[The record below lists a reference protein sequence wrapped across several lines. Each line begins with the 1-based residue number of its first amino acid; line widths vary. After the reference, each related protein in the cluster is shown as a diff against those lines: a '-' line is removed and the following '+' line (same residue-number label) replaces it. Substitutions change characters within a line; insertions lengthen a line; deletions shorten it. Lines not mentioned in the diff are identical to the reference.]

1 MNVIWKYLKE
11 YFGRISLGMLIK
23 FLGTLGELSLPYILE
38 HIIDNIVPV
47 GSLHLVLIWGMGMIF
62 MAFLTRQLNVTANR
76 MAVAV
81 SKRAIFNLRHD
92 FFAKTA
98 HLSGSR
104 FDNFGLPSLTSRMTS
119 DTYNVQNFMTRM
131 QTIGIRGPIMLI
143 GGIALTMTM
152 DVYLSSL
159 LCIMVPLLL
168 IVVLSISKKG
178 VPLYGKVQKCVD
190 NIVRI
195 MRENITGIRVIKAL
209 SKESHEKERY
219 AQANEDLTTN
229 DIHASVIMAIPG
241 PFMQLCLNTGLT
253 LVVIL
258 GAYRVNSG
266 AIQPGVILAFLT
278 YFNLILQ
285 SVMGLNRIFVMYSK
299 AKASADRIG
308 LVLVDKPDQLVLTDE
323 EVRRSIQPYE
333 PAYDHDDPSLHIIFD
348 HVSFMYHTDE
358 ELETT
363 QEEKDDRDYSLSD
376 VSFSVKKGES
386 LGIIGSTGCGKTTII
401 NLLMRF
407 YDADK
412 GQIFVDGK
420 DVRTYE
426 FDDLRSKFGVVF
438 QNDIIFA
445 DTLMNNIDFGRGL
458 TPEEVDTA
466 ADHGMAK
473 PFIDNLEQ
481 GYDHTAAIKGAD
493 FSGGQKQRLMISRA
507 LAAHPKI
514 LILDDSSSALD
525 YKTDAALRSAIKEHY
540 AGTTTIMVAQRV
552 SSIMNLN
559 HILVVENGK
568 ILASGTHQELLE
580 NCNLYRTIYESQ
592 MGALA

>member
-1 MNVIWKYLKE
+1 MNVIWKYLKD
-11 YFGRISLGMLIK
+11 FWGRISLGMLIK

-38 HIIDNIVPV
+38 HIIDNIVPT
-47 GSLHLVLIWGMGMIF
+47 GHLKLVFIWGLGMIF

-81 SKRAIFNLRHD
+81 SKNAIFNLRHD
-92 FFAKTA
+92 LFAKTA

-131 QTIGIRGPIMLI
+131 QTMGIRGPIMLV
-143 GGIALTMTM
+143 GGIFITMTM
-152 DVYLSSL
+152 DVYLSGL

-168 IVVLSISKKG
+168 AVILSISSKG
-178 VPLYGKVQKCVD
+178 VPLYGRVQKCVD
-190 NIVRI
+190 NVVRV

-209 SKESHEKERY
+209 SKEDHEKERY
-219 AQANEDLTTN
+219 SQANEELTDS

-241 PFMQLCLNTGLT
+241 PFMQLCLNVGLT

-258 GAYRVNSG
+258 GAHRVNNG
-266 AIQPGVILAFLT
+266 AIMPGVILAFLT

-308 LVLVDKPDQLVLTDE
+308 LVLADVPDQLILTKE
-323 EVRRSIQPYE
+323 EAERSIPDYTHE
-333 PAYDHDDPSLHIIFD
+333 YDHSDESLHIIFD

-358 ELETT
+358 DLEATDS
-363 QEEKDDRDYSLSD
+363 EKDSRDYSLND
-376 VSFSVKKGES
+376 VSFAVKKGES

-412 GQIFVDGK
+412 GQVLVDGQ

-458 TPEEVDTA
+458 SPEEVDTA
-466 ADHGMAK
+466 AGHGMAK
-473 PFIDNLEQ
+473 PFIDNLEE
-481 GYDHTAAIKGAD
+481 GYEHTAAIKGAD

-559 HILVVENGK
+559 NILVVEDGR
-568 ILASGTHQELLE
+568 ILAAGTHEELLE
-580 NCNLYRTIYESQ
+580 KCNLYRTIYESQ
-592 MGALA
+592 MGALS

>member
-92 FFAKTA
+92 LFAKTA

-168 IVVLSISKKG
+168 VVVLSISKKG
-178 VPLYGKVQKCVD
+178 VPLYGTVQKSMD

-209 SKESHEKERY
+209 SKEAHEKERY
-219 AQANEDLTTN
+219 ANANEALTTN

-323 EVRRSIQPYE
+323 EARDSIQPYE

-525 YKTDAALRSAIKEHY
+525 YKTDAALRTAIKEHY

-568 ILASGTHQELLE
+568 ILASGTHQELLD

>member
-92 FFAKTA
+92 LFAKTA

-168 IVVLSISKKG
+168 VVVLSISKKG
-178 VPLYGKVQKCVD
+178 VPLYGTVQKSMD

-209 SKESHEKERY
+209 SKEAHEKERY
-219 AQANEDLTTN
+219 ANANEALTTN

-323 EVRRSIQPYE
+323 EARDSIQPYE

-466 ADHGMAK
+466 ANHGMAK

-525 YKTDAALRSAIKEHY
+525 YKTDAALRTAIKEHY
-540 AGTTTIMVAQRV
+540 TGTTTIMVAQRV